1 MSNKYYFIKSLN
13 SFILA
18 ILCLSLS
25 YVSYGQENEE
35 VVQTL
40 SIKSRGLQRVGNTF
54 ESIWLIDNQT
64 VHVPLR
70 RTFEFDILHRFGTIK
85 NGYSDFLG
93 LYAPS
98 NIRIGFGYTPI
109 TD

>member
-1 MSNKYYFIKSLN
+1 MSINNIFKINTSIFLIIFSI
-13 SFILA
+13 SFV
-18 ILCLSLS
+18 
-25 YVSYGQENEE
+25 YVGYGQENEE
-35 VVQTL
+35 EVVQTL
-40 SIKSRGLQRVGNTF
+40 AIKSRGLQRVGNTF

-98 NIRIGFGYTPI
+98 NIRIGFVIPK